1 MARIRTVKPDLFR
14 HEDLHDLELETGLP
28 VRLAFIGL
36 FCVCD
41 KAGRFRW
48 RPKQLKLDIFP
59 YDDLDFERV
68 IDALASRDFLVK
80 YEVEGVFYG
89 CIPTFTRHQHINNR
103 ESESTLPDMS
113 VGTLTNEGT
122 KPESPEITEPEQTS
136 NTELVTREPRVEH
149 STEGEK
155 EREKER
161 EGERNNM
168 SRQTRDQVKEVFD
181 HWITTMGK
189 TSQAKLTDKRKK
201 CIEARLKEGYT
212 VDQIKQAIE
221 GCAKS
226 PHHMGQND
234 SGTVYDDLTLI
245 CRSGDK
251 VEQFANNVAKFQPTY
266 LNGPGTETLEQFE
279 SRVRNQADRASAMI
293 DDLPD

>member
-28 VRLAFIGL
+28 VRLTFIGL

-48 RPKQLKLDIFP
+48 RPKQLKLDILP

-80 YEVEGVFYG
+80 YEVEGEFYG

-103 ESESTLPDMS
+103 ESESILPDMS

-122 KPESPEITEPEQTS
+122 KHESPAITEPEQIS
-136 NTELVTREPRVEH
+136 NTELVTRKPRVEH
-149 STEGEK
+149 SAEGEK

-201 CIEARLKEGYT
+201 CVEARLKEGYT

>member
-1 MARIRTVKPDLFR
+1 
-14 HEDLHDLELETGLP
+14 
-28 VRLAFIGL
+28 
-36 FCVCD
+36 
-41 KAGRFRW
+41 
-48 RPKQLKLDIFP
+48 
-59 YDDLDFERV
+59 
-68 IDALASRDFLVK
+68 
-80 YEVEGVFYG
+80 
-89 CIPTFTRHQHINNR
+89 
-103 ESESTLPDMS
+103 
-113 VGTLTNEGT
+113 
-122 KPESPEITEPEQTS
+122 
-136 NTELVTREPRVEH
+136 
-149 STEGEK
+149 
-155 EREKER
+155 
-161 EGERNNM
+161 M

-189 TSQAKLTDKRKK
+189 TSQAKLTDMRKK
-201 CIEARLKEGYT
+201 CVEARLKEGYT